1 MITTSA
7 AAPLQDALDRLVTGP
22 ISEGTTA
29 LLGALGLGETWLT
42 GLVVDG
48 LVAGVGMLLTF
59 VPLMALMFVLL
70 SVPEDS
76 GYMARAAVVTDRMM
90 RWLGLP
96 GRAFLPLVVG
106 FGCNVPAVAG
116 TRVLC
121 DARQRLLT
129 TLLVPFTSCTARL
142 TVYVLIGATFFGAAG
157 GVRGCGPGLRT
168 GRLRRMG
175 DHERSDHRVR
185 REGGRHLVVGAD
197 LCAQRAL

>member
-96 GRAFLPLVVG
+96 GRGSFRWSSA
-106 FGCNVPAVAG
+106 
-116 TRVLC
+116 
-121 DARQRLLT
+121 
-129 TLLVPFTSCTARL
+129 S
-142 TVYVLIGATFFGAAG
+142 GATSRPLPEHACCATFGS
-157 GVRGCGPGLRT
+157 GC
-168 GRLRRMG
+168 
-175 DHERSDHRVR
+175 
-185 REGGRHLVVGAD
+185 
-197 LCAQRAL
+197 